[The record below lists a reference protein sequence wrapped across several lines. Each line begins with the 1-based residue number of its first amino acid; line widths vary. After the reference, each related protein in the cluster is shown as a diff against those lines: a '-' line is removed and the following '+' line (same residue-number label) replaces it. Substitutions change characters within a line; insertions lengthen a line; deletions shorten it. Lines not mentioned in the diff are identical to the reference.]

1 MNNAPE
7 CHAMNYL
14 VIDVGGSAI
23 KYALM
28 DQQAAVLERG
38 EVVTPLTGFDAFS
51 AEIFHLYQRY
61 QHQIAGIAFSLPGVI
76 DSEQGY
82 CMTGG
87 SLTYNDK
94 RHLVA
99 DIQKHC
105 PLPISIEN
113 DAKCAAQAEAWQG
126 SLAGCKNGIVVVLGT
141 AVGGGIFINGQ
152 LYKGANFAAG
162 EMSFLLTNGQHAK
175 GDPYHY
181 WGSEGGSRG
190 LCRAVEQVK
199 QLPPKSING
208 KQVFAW
214 AAEGDSAVCDVL
226 DAYTYRLAM
235 QFFNLQALFDPE
247 VIAIGGGISAQP
259 LLLHYI
265 AQNIAYLEQNLPM
278 HLAIPTVVRCHFM
291 NDANLIG
298 ALHHHLLTST
308 ASVTGSASPTS
319 S

>member
-1 MNNAPE
+1 
-7 CHAMNYL
+7 MNYL

-28 DQQAAVLERG
+28 DQHATVLEKDQ
-38 EVVTPLTGFDAFS
+38 VVTPRTDFDAFS
-51 AEIFHLYQRY
+51 TAIYRLYQHY
-61 QHQIAGIAFSLPGVI
+61 QSQITGIAFSLPGVI
-76 DSEQGY
+76 DSERGY
-82 CMTGG
+82 SITGG

-99 DIQKHC
+99 DIQQRC

-113 DAKCAAQAEAWQG
+113 DAKCAALAEAWQG
-126 SLAGCKNGIVVVLGT
+126 SLKGCKNGIVVVLGT

-162 EMSFLLTNGQHAK
+162 EMSFLLTEGKHAK

-181 WGSEGGSRG
+181 WGSDGGSRG
-190 LCRAVEQVK
+190 LCRAVEQIK

-208 KQVFAW
+208 KQVFEW
-214 AAEGDSAVCDVL
+214 ANEGDAAVCEAL

-247 VIAIGGGISAQP
+247 VIAVGGGISAQP
-259 LLLHYI
+259 LLLQYI
-265 AQNIAYLEQNLPM
+265 EQNIAYLEQNLPM
-278 HLAIPTVVRCHFM
+278 HLAIPKVVRCHFM

-298 ALHHHLLTST
+298 ALHHHLLTTKST
-308 ASVTGSASPTS
+308 S
-319 S
+319 